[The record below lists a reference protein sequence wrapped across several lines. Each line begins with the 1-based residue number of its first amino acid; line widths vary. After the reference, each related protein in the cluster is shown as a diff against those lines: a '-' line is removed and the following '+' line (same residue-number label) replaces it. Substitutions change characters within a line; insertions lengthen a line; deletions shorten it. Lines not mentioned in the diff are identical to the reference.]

1 MGKILVL
8 WIFIRFR
15 VEMEFTSRKENL
27 LETIEK
33 LHRERIGIMEIRKNS
48 PDLYDYYQE
57 WLTRMERKFMMKY
70 LRKYGRRNSLRK
82 LIHS

>member
-1 MGKILVL
+1 
-8 WIFIRFR
+8 
-15 VEMEFTSRKENL
+15 MEFTAKKENL

-33 LHRERIGIMEIRKNS
+33 LHRERIGIMEMRKNS

-70 LRKYGRRNSLRK
+70 LRKYGRGSTVKR
-82 LIHS
+82 LIHF

>member
-1 MGKILVL
+1 
-8 WIFIRFR
+8 
-15 VEMEFTSRKENL
+15 MEFTSRKENL

-70 LRKYGRRNSLRK
+70 LRKYGKRNSMRK
-82 LIHS
+82 LLHS